1 MARLRTLFITE
12 ISDDGTT
19 RSRDILI
26 LDKVTVEQAQG
37 INIDPEDLKNAGI
50 PPILAFDY
58 AVDIPETEDAD
69 DGEDIDITTHAD
81 LAKGHRVALHVTEP
95 EKLRHTA
102 R

>member
-1 MARLRTLFITE
+1 MARLRTLLITE

-37 INIDPEDLKNAGI
+37 INIDPEDLKAAGI

-58 AVDIPETEDAD
+58 EVDLPETEDV
-69 DGEDIDITTHAD
+69 DGDEDIDITTHAD
-81 LAKGHRVALHVTEP
+81 TGSPSRPPSPATPRNE
-95 EKLRHTA
+95 
-102 R
+102 